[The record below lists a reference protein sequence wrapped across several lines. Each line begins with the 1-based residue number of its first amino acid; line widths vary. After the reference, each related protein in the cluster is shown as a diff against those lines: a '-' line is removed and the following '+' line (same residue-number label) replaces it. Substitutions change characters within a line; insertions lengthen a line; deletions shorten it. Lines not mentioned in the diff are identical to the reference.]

1 MQLPSLTS
9 NLGADWREQLAF
21 VVETMKEMSSHTDP
35 QEMRQAFSRRM
46 RTLLPV
52 DSSLSLSRRGLDFPQ
67 YRITRASRWEEDI
80 NPWKEK
86 HRLPLLQG
94 GVIAEWIYGD
104 EPLLL
109 DDFHVDAEDPAYEYL
124 SGFRSVAVIPLYDGG
139 VARNMVLLL
148 RREPAA
154 FSKEQFP
161 QLVWISNLYG
171 RATHNLVLSEQLK
184 EAYQA
189 VNYELQV
196 VAQIQRSIL
205 PSHMPHIPNLSVAA
219 YYQTSQQAGGDYYD
233 FFSLPQGRWGFLIA
247 DVSGHGT
254 PAAVLMAVTHALAH
268 TYQGD
273 HHRPGLLLEHL
284 NRELFRL
291 HTSRSDTFVTAFYAI
306 YDPQTRRMEY
316 ASAGHNPPRLKRCQD
331 GSLALLDQAGGLPLG
346 ITPVQEYRS
355 ASLQLVP
362 GDQVVLYTDGITEA
376 HDPSGNQFGLARL
389 DRALT
394 KCEVGAS
401 DLLRA
406 VIDELDQF
414 TKEMPAHDDRTM
426 LVLKVS

>member
-284 NRELFRL
+284 NRKLFRL